1 MLAQQWVVPDA
12 AGRIRMPVGLE
23 HAVEDLEIRAWLD
36 YTEDVSVDDLA
47 LVKETP
53 VAVARCGC
61 SALVARCGMYH
72 AYMPVLSVPST
83 LVLPIARDVNDWTT

>member
-1 MLAQQWVVPDA
+1 MLTQTARKTE
-12 AGRIRMPVGLE
+12 AGRYMLELYAKRLPVGLE

-53 VAVARCGC
+53 VADR
-61 SALVARCGMYH
+61 S
-72 AYMPVLSVPST
+72 
-83 LVLPIARDVNDWTT
+83 

>member
-1 MLAQQWVVPDA
+1 
-12 AGRIRMPVGLE
+12 MPVGLE

-53 VAVARCGC
+53 VAEVRRCTGIRRAPLLLGAAAQRWLLGAAC
-61 SALVARCGMYH
+61 
-72 AYMPVLSVPST
+72 
-83 LVLPIARDVNDWTT
+83 TTRTCRF

>member
-1 MLAQQWVVPDA
+1 TRAFWVEAVSSERKVVLAQQWVVPDA

-47 LVKETP
+47 LVKDIP
-53 VAVARCGC
+53 VADR
-61 SALVARCGMYH
+61 S
-72 AYMPVLSVPST
+72 
-83 LVLPIARDVNDWTT
+83 